1 MRLLRINRGTP
12 TLRTL
17 ERRARRELGCRLAR
31 STLSDVLR
39 GSHLPSEAF
48 FRTYLLSLGLSPLAA
63 QPWLSAWSRVYMT
76 SGGTDRATYAP
87 AAADLLHQARQG
99 IRKARTGTSNERFAE
114 AHLAALRTA
123 AAVLATRGR
132 PETTRKRGRIRSAW
146 EVLPE
151 IAPELSSW
159 AELFGA
165 QAERRARAEAGI
177 TGAVS
182 RRDAQDM

>member
-1 MRLLRINRGTP
+1 
-12 TLRTL
+12 
-17 ERRARRELGCRLAR
+17 
-31 STLSDVLR
+31 
-39 GSHLPSEAF
+39 
-48 FRTYLLSLGLSPLAA
+48 
-63 QPWLSAWSRVYMT
+63 MT
-76 SGGTDRATYAP
+76 SRGTDRATCPP

-99 IRKARTGTSNERFAE
+99 IRKARTGTPNERFAT

-132 PETTRKRGRIRSAW
+132 PEATPRKPVRIRTAW

-165 QAERRARAEAGI
+165 QAEQRARAEAGI
-177 TGAVS
+177 TGAAS
-182 RRDAQDM
+182 SRDAQDMTRDAELFLRLVERILLLPTRANLADRAA

>member
-1 MRLLRINRGTP
+1 
-12 TLRTL
+12 
-17 ERRARRELGCRLAR
+17 
-31 STLSDVLR
+31 
-39 GSHLPSEAF
+39 
-48 FRTYLLSLGLSPLAA
+48 
-63 QPWLSAWSRVYMT
+63 MT
-76 SGGTDRATYAP
+76 SGGADRATYAP

-99 IRKARTGTSNERFAE
+99 IRKARTGTSNERFTE

-165 QAERRARAEAGI
+165 QAKHRARAEAGI

-182 RRDAQDM
+182 SRDAQDLVRDADMFLRLVERILLLPTRANLADRAA